1 MLRLLGVSK
10 TFGTGGERVHALREI
25 DLHLKRGDFLT
36 VIGSNGAGKSTLLN
50 LIAGSFPPTS
60 GRILLGDRDVTG
72 VPAYRRAR
80 WIGRIV
86 QDPVAGTVPSM
97 TVAENLAIA
106 MKRSGRRLRR
116 AITTGRLR
124 EMRRLMERLGMGL
137 EGRLNDPVST
147 LSGGERQ
154 ALTVAM
160 VTLALFF
167 QILVSARGA
176 AKNID
181 EEYITSVLAAGA
193 TRWQVYWHVVLPAT
207 FPEILTS
214 VRVSIGLGIA
224 FLYIA
229 ETRAALGTGL
239 GSFINKH
246 MLFSRDKAF
255 AGIVAMALL
264 GLLLYVAVDVIERV
278 VCRWKYAKRRSL

>member
-72 VPAYRRAR
+72 VPAYRCAR

-160 VTLALFF
+160 VTLALPD
-167 QILVSARGA
+167 LLLL
-176 AKNID
+176 D
-181 EEYITSVLAAGA
+181 EHT
-193 TRWQVYWHVVLPAT
+193 
-207 FPEILTS
+207 
-214 VRVSIGLGIA
+214 
-224 FLYIA
+224 
-229 ETRAALGTGL
+229 AALDPANAAAITKMTGEL
-239 GSFINKH
+239 VAEASLTTIMVTHNMEQAIAWGDRLVMMHKGRIVYSLAGEEKRSATVSDLVD
-246 MLFSRDKAF
+246 LFSRRH
-255 AGIVAMALL
+255 IVDDELLL
-264 GLLLYVAVDVIERV
+264 GVGY
-278 VCRWKYAKRRSL
+278 